1 MIYTRD
7 FIDGGK
13 KPDPLTQFNSS
24 FGEWMLGALHK
35 KQGKL
40 WNCSYSD
47 FSFCSIVCAQR
58 TVLPSFSF
66 PFYHEWMSIGSE
78 SAPKRVKWSKKSQ
91 LISIAIKI

>member
-35 KQGKL
+35 KQLLRKG
-40 WNCSYSD
+40 NCG
-47 FSFCSIVCAQR
+47 IVRILIFLFVPLCVHSAQFFPLSPSR
-58 TVLPSFSF
+58 STTNEWVLVRKV
-66 PFYHEWMSIGSE
+66 HRKGSNE
-78 SAPKRVKWSKKSQ
+78 VKNRN
-91 LISIAIKI
+91 